1 MIHTLLV
8 PMLQNIALAMI
19 AVGISGTDGATSRGA
34 SPEAS
39 LYLTQSAQRILEV
52 GEQLEY
58 KVSYAIF
65 NLGRIVIRITD
76 KEERNGRI
84 VYRAKAIIDSAPG
97 LPFVNLHIRFT
108 SEFDED
114 LFSYQ
119 WVAEDSTEDE
129 IAMRRLSFDYEHNRV
144 FVEKGKKQPD
154 GSFLIESI
162 DTSVITDKCQDGFS
176 LFYFARRHVLQKKVM
191 NVPTFIEKK
200 QVNTFFNFTNTIEE
214 EEIDSVDYPIEVVD
228 FEGRADFVG
237 VFGLTGGFQGR
248 FTNDEAR
255 VPIVAWMNVILGSIK
270 VTLWR
275 WDRPGWT
282 APRYQEQ
289 D

>member
-1 MIHTLLV
+1 MIHTLLL
-8 PMLQNIALAMI
+8 PLMQQI
-19 AVGISGTDGATSRGA
+19 AVAIVAAGMTATDGSISRGA

-39 LYLTQSAQRILEV
+39 LYLAQSAPRVLEV

-58 KVSYAIF
+58 KVSYAFF
-65 NLGRIVIRITD
+65 NLGRIVVTVID
-76 KEERNGRI
+76 KEERNGRV

-108 SEFDED
+108 SEFDEE

-119 WVAEDSTEDE
+119 WIAEDSTDDE
-129 IAMRRLSFDYEHNRV
+129 IVMRRLLFDYEHNRV

-154 GSFLIESI
+154 GSFLVEQI
-162 DTSVITDKCQDGFS
+162 DTSVIKDKCQDGFS
-176 LFYFARRHVLQKKVM
+176 LFYFARTHVLRKNNM
-191 NVPTFIEKK
+191 NVPTFIEKE
-200 QVNTFFNFTNTIEE
+200 QVNTFFDFSNTIEE

-228 FEGRADFVG
+228 FKGRADFVG

-248 FTNDEAR
+248 FSNDEAR
-255 VPIVAWMNVILGSIK
+255 VPIVAWMKVILGSIK
-270 VTLWR
+270 VKLLR
-275 WDRPGWT
+275 WDRPGWVP
-282 APRYQEQ
+282 PRYHEQ

>member
-1 MIHTLLV
+1 MIHTLLG
-8 PMLQNIALAMI
+8 PLLQNIALAII
-19 AVGISGTDGATSRGA
+19 AVGISGTHGETSRGA

-39 LYLTQSAQRILEV
+39 LYLTQSARRVLEV

-58 KVSYAIF
+58 KVSYAFF

-108 SEFDED
+108 SEFDEE

-129 IAMRRLSFDYEHNRV
+129 IVMRRLSFDYEHNRV

-162 DTSVITDKCQDGFS
+162 DTSAITDKCQDGFS
-176 LFYFARRHVLQKKVM
+176 LFYFARRHVLQKQVM
-191 NVPTFIEKK
+191 NVPTFIEKE
-200 QVNTFFNFTNTIEE
+200 QVNTFFDFTNTIEE

-270 VTLWR
+270 ITLWR